1 MGVIQS
7 LLLQLEPWPE
17 WDSPPES
24 THEGLSPGLTTISPG
39 LLHGCGQNQLDL
51 LAWQGWGW
59 RALAHRPSVAHSRH
73 PEASAWGLQAT
84 RQVTGPGP
92 CMASHSSPCG
102 GGFHMGLHLVSVQGS
117 RHGAKGY
124 SPQVQPG
131 SPHLPCHPPPLA
143 CPLFPITLPPPTP
156 PDHWCLGLCSSA
168 ALVASVKSL

>member
-1 MGVIQS
+1 MIIIQS
-7 LLLQLEPWPE
+7 ILLQLEPWPE

-59 RALAHRPSVAHSRH
+59 RGLAHRPSVARSRH

-84 RQVTGPGP
+84 RPDTGPGP
-92 CMASHSSPCG
+92 CMASHSAPVAVASIWDCTLS
-102 GGFHMGLHLVSVQGS
+102 GFRAPVTGQRAVVPRSSWEAPAS
-117 RHGAKGY
+117 R
-124 SPQVQPG
+124 
-131 SPHLPCHPPPLA
+131 HPPPLA

-156 PDHWCLGLCSSA
+156 PDSWCLGLCSSA